1 MVLHL
6 HITDNIAKNKYE
18 NVSAG
23 EKKNLLFTKVS
34 SGGVSMKGGQE
45 VIVKLEGEKAEVCVM
60 YTGNACMHVWKW
72 IYPYHGTL
80 GTEP

>member
-1 MVLHL
+1 
-6 HITDNIAKNKYE
+6 
-18 NVSAG
+18 
-23 EKKNLLFTKVS
+23 
-34 SGGVSMKGGQE
+34 MKGGQE